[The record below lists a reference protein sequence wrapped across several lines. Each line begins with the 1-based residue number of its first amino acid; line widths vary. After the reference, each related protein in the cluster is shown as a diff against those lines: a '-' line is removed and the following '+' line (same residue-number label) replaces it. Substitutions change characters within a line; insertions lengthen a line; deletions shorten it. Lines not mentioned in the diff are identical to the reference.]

1 MISARWCS
9 GVILCSVLAGCGEQ
23 GVPVPTDRFHRLIV
37 GPPATVHETPQL
49 AGIVEVDRFHAAGVL
64 QDRAI
69 VFVENDNPNVLHQY
83 HYQLWADS
91 PTRMLQMA
99 TVDYLREARLADQ
112 VVTTGLRIVPT
123 YTLTG
128 DIKKLEHIVGN
139 SSSVVVELEFWLR
152 EHRDGSLVWV
162 KTYTA
167 SMTVKDDRVGTATRA
182 MSEAVAEILTSLSAD
197 LARQ

>member
-1 MISARWCS
+1 
-9 GVILCSVLAGCGEQ
+9 
-23 GVPVPTDRFHRLIV
+23 
-37 GPPATVHETPQL
+37 
-49 AGIVEVDRFHAAGVL
+49 
-64 QDRAI
+64 
-69 VFVENDNPNVLHQY
+69 
-83 HYQLWADS
+83 
-91 PTRMLQMA
+91 
-99 TVDYLREARLADQ
+99 
-112 VVTTGLRIVPT
+112 
-123 YTLTG
+123 LTG

-139 SSSVVVELEFWLR
+139 SSSVVVELEFGLR